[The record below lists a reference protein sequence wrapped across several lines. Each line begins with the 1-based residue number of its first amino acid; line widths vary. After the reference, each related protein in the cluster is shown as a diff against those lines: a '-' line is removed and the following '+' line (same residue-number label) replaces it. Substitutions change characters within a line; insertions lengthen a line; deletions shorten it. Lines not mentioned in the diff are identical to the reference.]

1 MENKSLKE
9 DLEGNNRQIVID
21 KKDFEKLVDEME
33 KFKVGYILD
42 VYLRSK
48 KYIYKI
54 YILIIFYTRK
64 YKF

>member
-48 KYIYKI
+48 KYTSNLYFNNF
-54 YILIIFYTRK
+54 LHQEV
-64 YKF
+64 